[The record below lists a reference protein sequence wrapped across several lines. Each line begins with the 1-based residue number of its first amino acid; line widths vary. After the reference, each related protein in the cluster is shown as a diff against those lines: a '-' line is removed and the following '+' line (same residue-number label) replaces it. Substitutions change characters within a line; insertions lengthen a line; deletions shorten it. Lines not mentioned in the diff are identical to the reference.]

1 VATAPAA
8 KSPAAANP
16 ASATTGSET
25 VESTE
30 VHELRLQLAGLAHE
44 VERTGRQVYV
54 AAGVAV
60 LLLVGLVIWLAELRA
75 AAIRAYA
82 SVEQLSVDAVP
93 GVPDE
98 AEIRFRPTSPGKL
111 EIIRRA
117 GDQTETLIEHVDSQ
131 ETTNLQARSFRW
143 SREGRDY
150 TIVFRYRENGRIKES
165 SFGPPVDADLTK
177 GERF

>member
-1 VATAPAA
+1 MQ
-8 KSPAAANP
+8 
-16 ASATTGSET
+16 
-25 VESTE
+25 
-30 VHELRLQLAGLAHE
+30 ELRLQLAGLAHE
-44 VERTGRQVYV
+44 VERTGRQVYM

-82 SVEQLSVDAVP
+82 TAEQLSVDAVP
-93 GVPDE
+93 DVADE

-131 ETTNLQARSFRW
+131 GTENLQPRSFRW
-143 SREGRDY
+143 SRADRDY
-150 TIVFRYRENGRIKES
+150 TIIFRYRENGRIKETA
-165 SFGPPVDADLTK
+165 FGPPIATDLTK